1 MKQLLIALALMSSG
15 CHISVKNND
24 DIDGNGILKKETRS
38 ISDFKGV
45 DVEGPFN
52 VVLVQG
58 NTFSVEIETDENLL
72 QYIDLKNDNGKIVI
86 SEKDGYELNSKKGII
101 VRIQMPTVNQVNV
114 SGSGSVKSETIL
126 SNIDAMEI
134 NIGGSGNI
142 TLELKSPKIDV
153 GIGGSGKATLSGTT
167 RNLDISIGG
176 SGDCLAEELLSEECV
191 VTIGGSGTARV
202 YASTSLKGTIGGSG
216 DIFYRGEPKD
226 IKKSISGSGSIDPIK

>member
-1 MKQLLIALALMSSG
+1 
-15 CHISVKNND
+15 
-24 DIDGNGILKKETRS
+24 
-38 ISDFKGV
+38 V
-45 DVEGPFN
+45 DVEGPFD

-58 NTFSVEIETDENLL
+58 DTFIVEIETDENLL
-72 QYIDLKNDNGKIVI
+72 QYIDLKKDNGKIVI

-101 VRIQMPTVNQVNV
+101 VRIQMPTINQVNV

-134 NIGGSGNI
+134 NIGGSGDI

-153 GIGGSGKATLSGTT
+153 GIGGSGEATLSGTT

-176 SGDCLAEELLSEECV
+176 SGACHAEELLSEECV

-226 IKKSISGSGSIDPIK
+226 VKKSISGSGSIDPIK